1 VTGLLASPRAR
12 LAAGLAALAAV
23 ALVAVL
29 PGDLWP
35 TAARAGLAAALLGAV
50 AALARR
56 RTAITPAPS
65 RLLVVAQTALCC
77 SRRGNQ
83 AGVALVEADG
93 RRLVVAFGEGGAQL
107 VADLGEQAREPA
119 P

>member
-1 VTGLLASPRAR
+1 MTGLFASPRAR

-29 PGDLWP
+29 PGDLAP
-35 TAARAGLAAALLGAV
+35 TAARAGLAAALLGAL

-56 RTAITPAPS
+56 RAAVAPATP
-65 RLLVVAQTALCC
+65 RLTVVASAALGD

-93 RRLVVAFGEGGAQL
+93 RRLVVAYGEGGAKL
-107 VADLGEQAREPA
+107 VADLGERVSEPA